1 MNITKRQ
8 PETNLRINQLSNN
21 FQLQLSKN
29 KFVLLSK
36 NDIDERRKFTTDEI
50 NEFKN
55 FWNSL
60 ELDPYMPD
68 GGKYRLRRI
77 GYLSYNLLSKTL
89 EPLIENVA
97 FVQSKSIN
105 KFVGDVE
112 RVFESSKKEFLE
124 SKLLE
129 SIIKYVIDNVLSF
142 SDISAKEIKINV
154 HQMRI
159 KASYGAI
166 GLPTPEGIHQDG
178 HKFVSQHL
186 ISRSDISGG
195 ISGLYDLNN
204 DPLIHKQLFNF
215 LDTIVVSDEHI
226 KHDVS
231 PIYSFSNMKGGYR
244 DMLIIDYNL

>member
-1 MNITKRQ
+1 MNITKKRT
-8 PETNLRINQLSNN
+8 EATLTINQLTTD
-21 FQLQLSKN
+21 FQSQLSN
-29 KFVLLSK
+29 DNFVLLSS
-36 NDIDERRKFTTDEI
+36 NDIDEK
-50 NEFKN
+50 NEFTHDQIEEFKD
-55 FWNSL
+55 FWNYL

-68 GGKYRLRRI
+68 GGKYRMRRI
-77 GYLSYNLLSKTL
+77 GYLSYNLVTKSL
-89 EPLIENVA
+89 EPLTENVA

-112 RVFESSKKEFLE
+112 RVFEPSKKEFLE

-129 SIIKYVIDNVLSF
+129 SIIKYVIENVLTLSNITT
-142 SDISAKEIKINV
+142 SEIKINV

-186 ISRSDISGG
+186 ISRKEISGG
-195 ISGLYDLNN
+195 ISGLYDLNE

-215 LDTIVVSDEHI
+215 LDTIVVSDEHV

-231 PIYSFSNMKGGYR
+231 PIYSFSNMEGGYR

>member
-1 MNITKRQ
+1 MNITKKRT
-8 PETNLRINQLSNN
+8 ETSLTINQLTTD

-29 KFVLLSK
+29 KFVLLSS
-36 NDIDERRKFTTDEI
+36 NDIDDNKEFNQDQIE
-50 NEFKN
+50 EFKD
-55 FWNSL
+55 FWNYL

-77 GYLSYNLLSKTL
+77 GYLSYNLESKTL
-89 EPLIENVA
+89 KPLTDNIA
-97 FVQSKSIN
+97 FIQSKSIN

-112 RVFESSKKEFLE
+112 RVFEPSKKEFLE

-129 SIIKYVIDNVLSF
+129 SIIKYVIDNVLTLT
-142 SDISAKEIKINV
+142 DITVSEIKINV

-186 ISRSDISGG
+186 ISREEISGG
-195 ISGLYDLNN
+195 ISGLYDLNE

-231 PIYSFSNMKGGYR
+231 PIYSFSNMEGGYR